1 MDVIYIIEMFTGYA
15 IDQTYDRLRVV
26 DSYEKA
32 VDYISREYPDFIQT
46 KEDEW
51 ISEEP
56 VTEETMRIYISPET
70 VF

>member
-51 ISEEP
+51 VSEEP
-56 VTEETMRIYISPET
+56 ISEETMRIYISAEA